1 MIPTASSAMARELQ
15 PPLAP
20 FSPSPVHAAHKNS
33 ALGTPVDAV
42 VALHALSLSGGRCGL
57 ELSPTFLRVAQ
68 VEDVDAVGS
77 VKVRKRRVEPPVQLA
92 AKLFEDR
99 LVAGLRDEAH
109 DGQALVVDR
118 QAAVLNPRKSR
129 LSRHDSSRR
138 GTKRELRV

>member
-1 MIPTASSAMARELQ
+1 MARELQ

-77 VKVRKRRVEPPVQLA
+77 VKVRERRVEPPVQLA
-92 AKLFEDR
+92 AKLFEDLLHR
-99 LVAGLRDEAH
+99 LVAGLRVEAH

-129 LSRHDSSRR
+129 LSRHDSFRR
-138 GTKRELRV
+138 GTKR

>member
-1 MIPTASSAMARELQ
+1 M
-15 PPLAP
+15 
-20 FSPSPVHAAHKNS
+20 
-33 ALGTPVDAV
+33 
-42 VALHALSLSGGRCGL
+42 ALHALSLSGGRCGL

-129 LSRHDSSRR
+129 LSRHDSFRR
-138 GTKRELRV
+138 GTKR